1 MIEITA
7 RAGSY
12 RKGLLNA
19 VAHLSPEEA
28 AIISDLERYGLQVPQ
43 LQDVLC
49 GGHVLV
55 DDPDLYTEWR
65 FEKVSH
71 QRLSSHHPDIDKAR
85 YPDIGMRGRVMRE
98 KLHGRTA
105 QGTWVQLEKT
115 PAAFGK
121 KKLPSL
127 TDLRH
132 LWDFV
137 VYRVTRSNVG
147 PWGLSRLTERRPMYL
162 SPVVAVPTPLTAP
175 VADSLASALRQI
187 EAADDVTA
195 VSQDLA
201 GRFAP
206 PERANPGPSSA
217 RRSPAGPGAG
227 CSATLRCGSPRHRR
241 GLRPR
246 SCVSARRSRSSA
258 AVSGGRCT
266 MSDPE
271 DKDAAMRPGPASV
284 EDGLVS
290 AVVSLVNTG
299 PVLLGAY
306 TVAELTAVDA
316 IVDFLESRPSD
327 EVLAEAVRSLA
338 ARQLLVA
345 GSDGE
350 QVQVRGDLGI
360 AVAFQQRARMVLD
373 ARATGTQP
381 GEPWRILLLPQ
392 PEEICL
398 MVRIDALGVHEIGLY
413 KVEDALKFL
422 TEWVPEGPV
431 ADDKPGV
438 DADAVLAS
446 AERAALITSTEY
458 TTTGSAEIAGASTDL
473 VLARYDGRLHI
484 FTRDPDNRADL
495 VPPPHEVNDVHDAL
509 ADLLA

>member
-7 RAGSY
+7 RAGAY

-55 DDPDLYTEWR
+55 DDPDLYDGWR
-65 FEKVSH
+65 FDKVSH
-71 QRLSSHHPDIDKAR
+71 LRLSSHHPDIDKAL

-127 TDLRH
+127 GDLRH
-132 LWDFV
+132 LWDYV

-201 GRFAP
+201 GRFPP
-206 PERANPGPSSA
+206 PERADPGRELGQALSG
-217 RRSPAGPGAG
+217 RAG
-227 CSATLRCGSPRHRR
+227 R
-241 GLRPR
+241 GLFGNSQVWVTETP
-246 SCVSARRSRSSA
+246 SRTA
-258 AVSGGRCT
+258 ATILRERA
-266 MSDPE
+266 PE
-271 DKDAAMRPGPASV
+271 
-284 EDGLVS
+284 
-290 AVVSLVNTG
+290 SLVG
-299 PVLLGAY
+299 IGASNGRGE
-306 TVAELTAVDA
+306 TV
-316 IVDFLESRPSD
+316 SD
-327 EVLAEAVRSLA
+327 E
-338 ARQLLVA
+338 
-345 GSDGE
+345 
-350 QVQVRGDLGI
+350 
-360 AVAFQQRARMVLD
+360 
-373 ARATGTQP
+373 
-381 GEPWRILLLPQ
+381 
-392 PEEICL
+392 
-398 MVRIDALGVHEIGLY
+398 
-413 KVEDALKFL
+413 
-422 TEWVPEGPV
+422 
-431 ADDKPGV
+431 
-438 DADAVLAS
+438 
-446 AERAALITSTEY
+446 
-458 TTTGSAEIAGASTDL
+458 
-473 VLARYDGRLHI
+473 
-484 FTRDPDNRADL
+484 
-495 VPPPHEVNDVHDAL
+495 
-509 ADLLA
+509 